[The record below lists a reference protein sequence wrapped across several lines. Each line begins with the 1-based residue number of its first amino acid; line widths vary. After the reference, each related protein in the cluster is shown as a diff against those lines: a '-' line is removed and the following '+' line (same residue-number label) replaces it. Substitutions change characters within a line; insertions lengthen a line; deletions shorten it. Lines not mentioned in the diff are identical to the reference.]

1 MHIKKYWYMVVV
13 ICLIIVM
20 AVNLM
25 MTIKI
30 SQDIKAIRAIPVKA
44 RSLACEAIP
53 IRFAMNHPNCANEL
67 LYYMNVTNVQFLP
80 RSSLAN
86 RSLLGRK

>member
-1 MHIKKYWYMVVV
+1 MHMKKYSYVIVV

-20 AVNLM
+20 TANLM

-30 SQDIKAIRAIPVKA
+30 SQDIKAIRTTPPKM

-53 IRFAMNHPNCANEL
+53 IRFAMKHPNCANEL

-80 RSSLAN
+80 RSSLSN
-86 RSLLGRK
+86 RSLRGQK

>member
-1 MHIKKYWYMVVV
+1 MHIKKYWYMAVV

-20 AVNLM
+20 TANLM
-25 MTIKI
+25 MTIRI
-30 SQDIKAIRAIPVKA
+30 SQNIKAIRTIPAKT

-53 IRFAMNHPNCANEL
+53 IRFAMNHPDCANEL

>member
-20 AVNLM
+20 TANLM
-25 MTIKI
+25 ITIKI
-30 SQDIKAIRAIPVKA
+30 SQGIKAIRTTPPKA

-80 RSSLAN
+80 RSSLSN
-86 RSLLGRK
+86 WSLRVQK